1 MATNYTAESIKVLKG
16 LEAVRLRAPMFIGD
30 VSFRGL
36 HHLIQEL
43 VDNSIDEA
51 IVGFCSKIKVI
62 LHNDNSVS
70 VMDNGRGIPT
80 DIHPTE
86 KKSGVEVA
94 LTILHAGGKFDKN
107 SYNVSGGLHGV
118 GVSVVNALSKWL
130 KVEVRQQGK
139 IFLQEYNYGLPAYS
153 LKVIGNCDE
162 KDTGTNVRFLADD
175 SIFTET
181 KFDFNLIANKLKE
194 MAFLNPKVEINLCD
208 ERTEP
213 FMEKKFF
220 YEGGIKEFVAYLNEG
235 KQMLHKDVIYMNKQS
250 NGTTVE
256 IAMQWNDAYSES
268 VFSFVNN
275 INTHEGGTHLSGF
288 MTALTRVIN
297 NYVKKGK
304 LTDISL
310 SGDDIREGLTAILS
324 LKVQEPQ
331 FEGQTKTKLG
341 NSEIK
346 GVVDSLTFDYL
357 NTYFEEHPNVAK
369 IIIEKCLNA
378 YRARDAARKARELTR
393 RKGALSSGG
402 LPGKLV
408 DCQERDPSKC
418 ELFLVEGDSAAGTGV
433 AARNRKFQAILPLK
447 GKILNVEKA
456 RLDKIFKS
464 QEIVNIITALG
475 TSIGDEFDINKLRYH
490 KIIILTD
497 ADSDGNH
504 ISCLLLT
511 FFYRYTKQLIENGN
525 IFIAQPPLFKVLKG
539 KISRYAR
546 DENALK
552 ELVNEI
558 GDNTVVLRFKGL
570 GEMDSH
576 ELEETVM
583 TPEKRILKQVK
594 IEDAVEADRFFSIL
608 MGDDVEPRKD
618 FIITNAKFAKNLDI

>member
-235 KQMLHKDVIYMNKQS
+235 KQMLHKDVIYMNKKS

-511 FFYRYTKQLIENGN
+511 FFYRHAKQLIENGN

-539 KISRYAR
+539 KTSRYAR
-546 DENALK
+546 DEAALK
-552 ELVNEI
+552 ELANEL
-558 GDNTVVLRFKGL
+558 GDNIVTLRFKGL
-570 GEMDSH
+570 GE
-576 ELEETVM
+576 
-583 TPEKRILKQVK
+583 
-594 IEDAVEADRFFSIL
+594 
-608 MGDDVEPRKD
+608 
-618 FIITNAKFAKNLDI
+618 